1 VLGFPG
7 DTIAAGLVQKW
18 SAPDVK
24 GGPLLVNILP
34 NFLVIGAAKSGT
46 TSLHHYLREHP
57 QIYLPRI
64 KEINYFA
71 YTPERPR
78 GRQYWATTLDEYAAH
93 FREAAGLKAVGEVT
107 PAYMNS
113 PVAAANIAREL
124 PDVRLVAILRDP
136 ADRAYSRYLMNQ
148 RAGQDLPPFD
158 QIIPQRDHPMIRE
171 GMYYDRLKPYFDQFP
186 RERIKVL
193 RYDDLQQRFAG
204 MFRELLEFLEVDP
217 DYLPDGTVRHA
228 QGVRFRSKALQSLKS
243 SRLMRFHLK
252 PMIPAA
258 LLNRLVKAK
267 ARTAVAPPKLTVEQ
281 RSRLVDIYRDDI
293 DRLQQLVGMDLS
305 AWTSTVTEATRR
317 PGTME
322 PEPDAA

>member
-1 VLGFPG
+1 M
-7 DTIAAGLVQKW
+7 VQIR
-18 SAPDVK
+18 SAP
-24 GGPLLVNILP
+24 GGKRRLIVVNILP

-57 QIYLPRI
+57 QIYLPKI

-71 YTPERPR
+71 YTPDRPR
-78 GRQYWATTLDEYAAH
+78 GRQYWATTLDEYAVH
-93 FREAAGLKAVGEVT
+93 FRDASTHKAVGEVT

-113 PVAAANIAREL
+113 PVAAENIAREL
-124 PDVRLVAILRDP
+124 PWVRLVAILRDP

-171 GMYYDRLKPYFDQFP
+171 GMYYERLKPYFERFP
-186 RERIKVL
+186 HERIKIL
-193 RYDDLQQRFAG
+193 RYDDLQQRFAP
-204 MFRELLEFLEVDP
+204 MFRELLSFLQVDTN
-217 DYLPDGTVRHA
+217 YLPDGSVRHA
-228 QGVRFRSKALQSLKS
+228 QGVRFKSKALQSLKS

-252 PMIPAA
+252 PIIPAA

-267 ARTAVAPPKLTVEQ
+267 ARSAVAPPKLTVEQ
-281 RSRLVDIYRDDI
+281 RSRLLDTYRDDVA
-293 DRLQQLVGMDLS
+293 RLQELVGIDLS
-305 AWTSTVTEATRR
+305 GWMSASAHATARS
-317 PGTME
+317 GAIE

>member
-1 VLGFPG
+1 
-7 DTIAAGLVQKW
+7 
-18 SAPDVK
+18 
-24 GGPLLVNILP
+24 VNILP

-71 YTPERPR
+71 YTSDRPR

-93 FREAAGLKAVGEVT
+93 FRDASGHKAVGEVT

-113 PVAAANIAREL
+113 PVAAGNIAREL
-124 PDVRLVAILRDP
+124 PGVRLVAILRDP

-148 RAGQDLPPFD
+148 RAGQNLPPFD

-171 GMYYDRLKPYFDQFP
+171 GMYYDRLQPYFERFP
-186 RERIKVL
+186 RERIKIL
-193 RYDDLQQRFAG
+193 QYEDLQQRFAP
-204 MFRELLEFLEVDP
+204 MFRELLAFLEVDTS
-217 DYLPDGTVRHA
+217 YLPDGSIRHA

-252 PMIPAA
+252 PLIPAA

-281 RSRLVDIYRDDI
+281 RSRLIETYRDDI
-293 DRLQQLVGMDLS
+293 ERLQELIGMDLAGWMSTAVS
-305 AWTSTVTEATRR
+305 AGRR
-317 PGTME
+317 EGAIE